1 MDINQHKTEVKSR
14 LVEAIARAVEEG
26 KLTESQL
33 PEIADFILENMAQA
47 QDHPQIVAL
56 TLHLASRWPIFHN
69 VALAEKG
76 EEKKAIEEQTAN
88 QMIELIKSGNTTE
101 ALHLAKSV
109 VQK

>member
-1 MDINQHKTEVKSR
+1 MDVNQHKTEVKSR

-26 KLTESQL
+26 KLTEPQL
-33 PEIADFILENMAQA
+33 PEIADFILDNMSQA
-47 QDHPQIVAL
+47 QTHQQVVAL

-69 VALAEKG
+69 IAMIEKG
-76 EEKKAIEEQTAN
+76 QERKVIEETTAN
-88 QMIELIKSGNTTE
+88 RMIDLIKSGDTVG